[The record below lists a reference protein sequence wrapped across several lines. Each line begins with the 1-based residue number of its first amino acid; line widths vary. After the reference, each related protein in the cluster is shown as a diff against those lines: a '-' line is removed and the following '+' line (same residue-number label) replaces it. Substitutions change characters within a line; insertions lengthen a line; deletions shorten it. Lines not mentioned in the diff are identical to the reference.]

1 MSCECVQTIIAG
13 CSLFL
18 GVIGAVLG
26 YKKWGNESRFKRFY
40 IMDSYLRRFNKCGLL
55 KASSSLDSNDGI
67 SDYIKQ
73 KDKSEDIEKDLLF
86 ISNLC
91 HLHLKKIISDDEFSL
106 FKDYIIKILVDNGIR
121 NYLTNAL
128 SNANLQPLKSRYR
141 LLFKFADK
149 EGIMIVNNQ
158 SDCNDTYI
166 DNNTD
171 INNLKP
177 ISKEDFDRPTM
188 VVKINSRY
196 RAGMPD
202 NEVYEAC
209 RGWWRLNIERARK
222 VQLVL
227 AVANGI
233 IQGVYV
239 PNRWINSN
247 NSNNPEEA
255 GRSRFEG
262 ICADDIIR
270 NRFINRS
277 VRNLFPR
284 GAQNPIAYFK
294 ID

>member
-1 MSCECVQTIIAG
+1 MSCELAQAIISG
-13 CSLFL
+13 CGLFW
-18 GVIGAVLG
+18 GVIVAVLG
-26 YKKWGNESRFKRFY
+26 YKKWEKESRFKRFD
-40 IMDSYLRRFNKCGLL
+40 IMDSYLRRFNECGLL

-73 KDKSEDIEKDLLF
+73 NDKSEDIEKDLLF

-141 LLFKFADK
+141 ILFKFADK

-171 INNLKP
+171 INNLGP
-177 ISKEDFDRPTM
+177 ISQEDFDRPTM
-188 VVKINSRY
+188 VVKINSKY
-196 RAGMPD
+196 RAGMTD

-209 RGWWRLNIERARK
+209 RGWWRLKIERARNVK
-222 VQLVL
+222 LVL

-247 NSNNPEEA
+247 NPEEA
-255 GRSRFEG
+255 GRLGFEG
-262 ICADDIIR
+262 ECADDIIR

-277 VRNLFPR
+277 VSNLFPR
-284 GAQNPIAYFK
+284 GAQNPIAYFNN
-294 ID
+294 D